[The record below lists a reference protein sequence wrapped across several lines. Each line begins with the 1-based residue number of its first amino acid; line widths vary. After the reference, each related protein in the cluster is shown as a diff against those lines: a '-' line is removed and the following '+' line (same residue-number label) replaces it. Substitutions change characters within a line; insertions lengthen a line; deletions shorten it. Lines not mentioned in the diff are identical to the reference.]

1 MRIPQT
7 LSKLFQA
14 LYALT
19 ILPNAMAAWPL
30 NQRQR
35 ASMSGSMD
43 TMPSPRRWTLLS
55 NGRQSSA
62 ASAGTLSNSPVSRGS
77 ALLAAGLPMKRVLP
91 LLFFGFLAAP
101 GHAAETVEQES
112 FRAAVDKDGIQ
123 RVAIAGGNYFFKPSR
138 IVVKVNVPVEFA
150 VSKEPGIVPH
160 TFVID
165 APEAGI
171 AIDATLGT
179 EPQIVAFTPKKP
191 GQYPFFCKNRLLFFK
206 SHREHGMEGVLEVV
220 E

>member
-1 MRIPQT
+1 
-7 LSKLFQA
+7 
-14 LYALT
+14 
-19 ILPNAMAAWPL
+19 
-30 NQRQR
+30 
-35 ASMSGSMD
+35 
-43 TMPSPRRWTLLS
+43 
-55 NGRQSSA
+55 
-62 ASAGTLSNSPVSRGS
+62 
-77 ALLAAGLPMKRVLP
+77 MKRVLP
-91 LLFFGFLAAP
+91 LLFFGFLAVS

-123 RVAIAGGNYFFKPSR
+123 RVAIAGGDYFFKPSR

-179 EPQIVAFTPKKP
+179 EPQTVAFTPKKP

-206 SHREHGMEGVLEVV
+206 SHREHGMEGMLEVV